1 MAPPR
6 TGNVCKNASGYSARI
21 RISPTV
27 RESFKLAVPS
37 DDAAETRGAL
47 LADRAQVQPDDRHLR
62 AVSPDLGG
70 ACHGT
75 APAARRALA
84 RDGDGTGAGGG
95 PQEPGPFGLRG
106 NDRAAIGPQIAPP
119 IRIERTTFGL
129 GNRCSIH

>member
-84 RDGDGTGAGGG
+84 RDGDGTGQG
-95 PQEPGPFGLRG
+95 EDRRNRG
-106 NDRAAIGPQIAPP
+106 RSGSGATIGPP
-119 IRIERTTFGL
+119 L
-129 GNRCSIH
+129 GRRLRPRYGSNVRPSV